1 MAELTNRIIASFY
14 GLAFGDALGHP
25 LSTLTY
31 EELICDFPGGLD
43 ALEFEPGLKKYAV
56 GDDTQMALFTSL
68 GMRNSI
74 SSETYRKDITQ
85 YLTFWFDDPQCNR
98 HASQHTLKALE
109 KHKQGIH
116 WTAATNLSLNRC
128 DVLARGAAIAYWMAR
143 DSECSQYWNLSFLQA
158 SITHS
163 HPTALVASAL
173 FTESLI
179 WLLKKNSVQQ
189 LPAHLLMSLTAMEQ
203 CWLEKYV
210 ENLWQLPGFSSP
222 AEFLRKGI
230 KKCRKKIEMVIRN
243 VQNAEY
249 ADLDPSALFGEGWTA
264 DEALAI
270 AIYCFLQN
278 CDSPEHAVKRAVLS
292 NGPSDTLGALT
303 GALAG
308 AWNGSEGWPSDWYT
322 RIEYKEEIMEM
333 SRIIGRGAVI

>member
-25 LSTLTY
+25 LSTLSY

-109 KHKQGIH
+109 KHKKGIH

-243 VQNAEY
+243 VQHAEY

-270 AIYCFLQN
+270 AIYCFLQH

>member
-25 LSTLTY
+25 ISSLTY
-31 EELICDFPGGLD
+31 EELIRNYPAGIDD
-43 ALEFEPGLKKYAV
+43 VEFDPDQKKYIV

-85 YLTFWFDDPQCNR
+85 YLTFWFDDPLCNR

-109 KHKQGIH
+109 KHKAGLH

-128 DVLARGAAIAYWMAR
+128 DVLARGSAIAYWMAR
-143 DSECSQYWNLSFLQA
+143 DSECAKYWNLSFLQA
-158 SITHS
+158 AITHS

-173 FTESLI
+173 FSESLI
-179 WLLKKNSVQQ
+179 WLLKRNNPQQ

-203 CWLEKYV
+203 CWSEHYV
-210 ENLWQLPGFSSP
+210 ENLWQLPGFNSP
-222 AEFLRKGI
+222 AEYLRKGI
-230 KKCRKKIEMVIRN
+230 KDCRKKIELVSKNIKN
-243 VQNAEY
+243 SEY
-249 ADLDPSALFGEGWTA
+249 ADLDPSELFGEGWTA

-270 AIYCFLQN
+270 SLFSFLLH
-278 CDSPEHAVKRAVLS
+278 CDNPENAVKRAVLA
-292 NGPSDTLGALT
+292 NGPSDTLGALA

-308 AWNGSEGWPSDWYT
+308 AYNGSEGWPADWYT
-322 RIEYKEEIMEM
+322 KIEYKDELMEM
-333 SRIIGRGAVI
+333 SRIIGRTAVI

>member
-25 LSTLTY
+25 ISSLTY
-31 EELICDFPGGLD
+31 EELIRNYPLGIDDLDFDPD
-43 ALEFEPGLKKYAV
+43 LKKYEC

-85 YLTFWFDDPQCNR
+85 YLKFWFDDPQCNR

-109 KHKQGIH
+109 RHKAGLH

-128 DVLARGAAIAYWMAR
+128 DVLARGASIAYWTAR
-143 DSECSQYWNLSFLQA
+143 DSDCSTYWNLSFLQA

-163 HPTALVASAL
+163 HPVSLIASAL
-173 FTESLI
+173 FSESII
-179 WLLKKNSVQQ
+179 WLLKRNSPQQ
-189 LPAHLLMSLTAMEQ
+189 LPAHLIMSLTAMEQ
-203 CWLEKYV
+203 CWSERYV
-210 ENLWQLPGFSSP
+210 ENLWQLPGYTSS

-230 KKCRKKIEMVIRN
+230 KACRKKIEEVIKN
-243 VQNAEY
+243 IQNSEY
-249 ADLDPSALFGEGWTA
+249 ADLDPSELFGEGWTA

-270 AIYCFLQN
+270 SLYCFLLH
-278 CDSPEHAVKRAVLS
+278 CDHPENAVKKAVLS
-292 NGPSDTLGALT
+292 NGPSDTLGALS

-308 AWNGSEGWPSDWYT
+308 AYNGTEGWPADWYT
-322 RIEYKEEIMEM
+322 KIEYKDELMEM
-333 SRIIGRGAVI
+333 SRIIGRGACI